1 MNRELKIS
9 AAGSRLA
16 MLWDNQLTDWPALKQ
31 RLSNSRPGTKTSAE
45 YQALP
50 KTQRDD
56 EKDFGGFV
64 GGHLANGRRRKN
76 NILTRS
82 LIALDADTP
91 THQTLTELPTA
102 LPYEWVLYST
112 HSHTADRPRF
122 RIIAPLTR
130 DVTADEYAAICRRLA
145 ADIGIDAFDDTTY
158 EAHRLMYWPTH
169 PVDVEPLYKT
179 NTGPWINPDEVL
191 ARYDN
196 WRDMSTWP
204 TSSRQAEHLKARA
217 DKQADPLTKPG
228 LVGAFCRTYPIS
240 KAIEVFLPDTYTPTT
255 TQGRYTYAP
264 GESTSGVV
272 TYGNDSF
279 AYSHHGTDPAGGQ
292 LVNAF
297 DLVRL
302 HKFGTWDDDAKH
314 GTPTHKLPSYKA
326 MLELAREAHEVKALL
341 DREADQKAAEDFG
354 DLLDQGTTNDHT
366 TESETQKPKE
376 SWRTTAGLTR
386 KNSGEYD
393 DTLENLTKILTFDPL
408 LQPIKYN
415 LLSES
420 ICVDDDAKL
429 PWAQTKVGWSD
440 TDVAQLKLYL
450 EKAFGLYSGTKTA
463 EALQI
468 AAASRCYHPIRDY
481 LTALPKW
488 DQQPRLD
495 TLLIDYLGAENSDYI
510 KAITRKTFT
519 AAVARVFHPG
529 TKFDTVLILN
539 GPQGTGK
546 STLFAKLA
554 GAWFSD
560 ALSLTDMRDKTGAE
574 KLQGYWILELGEL
587 AGMRKMDVETVKGF
601 LSRTDDKFRA
611 AYGRTVESHP
621 RQCVIVGST
630 NAENGFLRDN
640 TGGRRFWPAKITG
653 ESPKK
658 SWELDTPTVD
668 QIWAEAMFR
677 FRSGEQLHLT
687 GAVAEVARQQQDA
700 AIEADERAGLVEEY
714 LDTPLPDGWWGMG
727 TRERRAYLSGADGDF
742 VGVGGAASGDRRGF
756 VSNAE
761 IWAECFG
768 RDPADMKPA
777 DSYAIAAIMQKLPM
791 WERMPERRAVPPYGR
806 QRVYRFI
813 ASDEPPF

>member
-9 AAGSRLA
+9 TAGSRLA
-16 MLWDNQLTDWPALKQ
+16 MLWDNQLTDWPTLQQ
-31 RLSNSRPGTKTSAE
+31 RLANSRPGTKTAAE

-50 KTQRDD
+50 KTKRDD

-91 THQTLTELPTA
+91 THQTLTDLPTT
-102 LPYEWVLYST
+102 LPYEWVCYST

-130 DVTADEYAAICRRLA
+130 DVTADEYAAVCRRLA

-169 PVDVEPLYKT
+169 PVDVEPLHKT

-191 ARYDN
+191 ARYDD

-204 TSSRQAEHLKARA
+204 TSSRQTEHLKARA

-240 KAIEVFLPDTYTPTT
+240 KAIEVFLHDTYTPTN

-272 TYGNDSF
+272 IYGADSF
-279 AYSHHGTDPAGGQ
+279 SYSHHGTDPAGGQ

-302 HKFGTWDDDAKH
+302 HKFGTWDDEAKQ

-326 MLELAREAHEVKALL
+326 MLGLAREDHEVKALL

-354 DLLDQGTTNDHT
+354 DLLGQGNKNDT
-366 TESETQKPKE
+366 QEPETQKPKE
-376 SWRTTAGLTR
+376 SWRTTANLTR

-393 DTLENLTKILTFDPL
+393 DTLENLTKILTHDPL

-415 LLSES
+415 LLSET
-420 ICVDDDAKL
+420 ICVDNDAKL
-429 PWAQTKVGWSD
+429 PWTQTKTGWSD
-440 TDVAQLKLYL
+440 ADVAQLKLYL

-468 AAASRCYHPIRDY
+468 AAASRCYHPIRNY
-481 LTALPKW
+481 LNDLPAW
-488 DQQPRLD
+488 DGEQRLD
-495 TLLIDYLGAENSDYI
+495 TLLIDYLGAENTEYI
-510 KAITRKTFT
+510 KAVTRKTFT

-611 AYGRTVESHP
+611 AYARTVESHP
-621 RQCVIVGST
+621 RQCIIVGST

-653 ESPKK
+653 VSAKK
-658 SWELDTPTVD
+658 SWELDQQTVD
-668 QIWAEAMFR
+668 QIWAEALFR
-677 FRSGEQLHLT
+677 FKSGEQLHLT
-687 GAVAEVARQQQDA
+687 GAVAEEARQEQDA
-700 AIEADERAGLVEEY
+700 AIESDERAGLVEEY
-714 LDTPLPDGWWGMG
+714 LDTPLPDGWASMSV
-727 TRERRAYLSGADGDF
+727 RERRAYLSGADGDF
-742 VGVGGAASGDRRGF
+742 AEFASHSGGAKRKF

-777 DSYAIAAIMQKLPM
+777 DSYAIASIMQKMPM
-791 WERMPERRAVPPYGR
+791 WTKTRIVRKVPPYGK
-806 QRVYRFI
+806 QRLYEFDVGEQPSF
-813 ASDEPPF
+813 